1 MRHLLLAAALAA
13 SLATP
18 ARAQDQC
25 THSTMLVH
33 GTPLQVDLCVAS
45 APRSPGGIVNV
56 GLVATYT
63 AAGRSFT
70 QKATVRF
77 ITGEGPARALDSADL
92 SSVGVAGTLHM
103 TLLYSGG
110 LVTVEHA
117 LLTPGAVTVK

>member
-18 ARAQDQC
+18 AGAQDQC
-25 THSTMLVH
+25 TREPLIVR
-33 GTPLQVDLCVAS
+33 GTPLQVELCVAA
-45 APRSPGGIVNV
+45 APQSPGGIVNV
-56 GLVATYT
+56 ALVATYT
-63 AAGRSFT
+63 AASRSFT
-70 QKATVRF
+70 QRATVRF
-77 ITGEGPARALDSADL
+77 ITGEGPARALNSVNL

-110 LVTVEHA
+110 LVTIEHA